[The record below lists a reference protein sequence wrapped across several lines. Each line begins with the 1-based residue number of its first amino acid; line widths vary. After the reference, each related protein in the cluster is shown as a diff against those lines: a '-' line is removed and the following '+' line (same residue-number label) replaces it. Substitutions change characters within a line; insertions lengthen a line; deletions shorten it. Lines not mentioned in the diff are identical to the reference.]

1 MSGNL
6 VRRREPSITSGGIL
20 HAPQPRPTVSPFPMT
35 SRAPLIERASWA
47 LYDFANTIFSMNV
60 ATLYF
65 SVWLISDLGASNT
78 TYAIGNGISSL
89 LVVLSVPVFGALSD
103 ARRRRKPWVVG
114 FTLAACA
121 ACAAI
126 GIFGQQTLPLAGTE
140 TIGGAALPVTW
151 APTVGTFGWVLLA
164 FIVAN
169 YAYQAAQPF
178 YNAMLPDLVPPEE
191 QGRLS
196 GIGTAVGYVGTIVGL
211 LLVAPFFS
219 GSVPLLGALPATV
232 LETLRSIVPFTSHA
246 GRVSTFVPTA
256 LLFLLFSVPLFIF
269 CHDRNPVP
277 GKVPIR
283 WREAFRDVAQ
293 TLQDSRKHPGA
304 LPFIVAS
311 FLYQDAIGTIISFMA
326 IYAVKAM
333 GFARGAETTLFLVLT
348 IPAIFGSYIAGRL
361 VDRYGARRT
370 LVSVIVAWIVLLIA
384 MISVPTQQAFWIVG
398 LFIGLIFGGV
408 PTAERP
414 MLLSLVPSEEAGR
427 FFSLMLLSSRAAA
440 IAGPF
445 VWSLTV
451 DGLEPGQGTA
461 FAYRAA
467 VLSVVVMFSASLL
480 LLRYVPSRS
489 PIRIPDGREPSAA

>member
-1 MSGNL
+1 MHATGIRESGS
-6 VRRREPSITSGGIL
+6 PTL
-20 HAPQPRPTVSPFPMT
+20 HHVHGA
-35 SRAPLIERASWA
+35 RAPWIERASWA

-65 SVWLISDLGASNT
+65 SVWLIADLGASNT
-78 TYAIGNGISSL
+78 VYAVGNGISSL
-89 LVVLSVPVFGALSD
+89 LVVATVPVLGALSD

-114 FTLAACA
+114 FTIIACI

-126 GIFGQQTLPLAGTE
+126 GIMGQYTLPIAGAE
-140 TIGGAALPVTW
+140 TINGVVLPATW
-151 APTVGTFGWVLLA
+151 HPSIGTFGWVLFA

-169 YAYQAAQPF
+169 YTYQAAQPF
-178 YNAMLPDLVPPEE
+178 YNAMMPELVPPEE

-211 LLVAPFFS
+211 LLVVPFFN
-219 GSVPLLGALPATV
+219 GAYPLFGALPASIIS
-232 LETLRSIVPFTSHA
+232 TLRAMVPFTSHA

-256 LLFLLFSVPLFIF
+256 ILFLLFSLPLFFF
-269 CHDRNPVP
+269 CRDHHPRTD
-277 GKVPIR
+277 GVPIN
-283 WREAFRDVAQ
+283 WRRAFVDVGHTLRDAK
-293 TLQDSRKHPGA
+293 RHPGA
-304 LPFIVAS
+304 LPFILAS
-311 FLYQDAIGTIISFMA
+311 FLYQDAIGTIVSFMA

-370 LVSVIVAWIVLLIA
+370 LVLTIVCWIVLLVA
-384 MISVPTQQAFWIVG
+384 MIIVPTQRAFWVVG
-398 LFIGLIFGGV
+398 AFIGLIFGGV

-414 MLLSLVPSEEAGR
+414 MLLSLVPVDEAGR

-440 IAGPF
+440 IAGPLI
-445 VWSLTV
+445 WSQTV
-451 DGLEPGQGTA
+451 DRLEPGSGTG

-467 VLSVVVMFSASLL
+467 VLTVVVMFAASLL
-480 LLRYVPSRS
+480 LMRRVPDRS
-489 PIRIPDGREPSAA
+489 VRTA